1 MNTLLFTMPFLT
13 IANVISAFRVSN
25 ASGKIIV
32 IILFLGSIFAWSIM
46 ATKFIQ
52 LKSAVE
58 QSKRFLSAYKNE
70 KHPMR
75 LFFQR
80 QKYPE
85 SPLYKLYQAVC
96 NNVVRL
102 LNVSEARTADLFLND
117 MGKTK
122 HPLKEHQLRSVRNL
136 ADQTLSEEALELEKH
151 MGILATAATAAPFLG
166 LLGTVWGVMDAF
178 GGLALTASATMAA
191 VAPGVSGALLTT
203 VVGLL
208 VALPSVIGY
217 NILTGRIRKLSIMME
232 RFTQELMADIE
243 NRLSRE

>member
-85 SPLYKLYQAVC
+85 SPLYKLYQAVSVSDVEKYQ
-96 NNVVRL
+96 VV
-102 LNVSEARTADLFLND
+102 F
-117 MGKTK
+117 G
-122 HPLKEHQLRSVRNL
+122 P
-136 ADQTLSEEALELEKH
+136 DQSS
-151 MGILATAATAAPFLG
+151 GIRIELG
-166 LLGTVWGVMDAF
+166 LKKSHG
-178 GGLALTASATMAA
+178 
-191 VAPGVSGALLTT
+191 
-203 VVGLL
+203 
-208 VALPSVIGY
+208 
-217 NILTGRIRKLSIMME
+217 
-232 RFTQELMADIE
+232 
-243 NRLSRE
+243 